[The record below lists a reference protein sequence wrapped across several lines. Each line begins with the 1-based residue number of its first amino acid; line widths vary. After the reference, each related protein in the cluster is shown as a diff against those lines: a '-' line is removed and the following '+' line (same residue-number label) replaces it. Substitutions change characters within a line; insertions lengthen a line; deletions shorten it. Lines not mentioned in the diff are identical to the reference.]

1 MPASCLQN
9 TGATMLGQAFPHRR
23 SAMLRALFV
32 GGVVDNSEMDM
43 DGPQPPV
50 HYPENGH
57 TGRPRYKLHLVGK
70 QDQAVIYAVYGAP
83 DLADGEI
90 ERVAE
95 ERGYARRFDT
105 KAEIADA

>member
-1 MPASCLQN
+1 
-9 TGATMLGQAFPHRR
+9 
-23 SAMLRALFV
+23 MLRALFV

-57 TGRPRYKLHLVGK
+57 TGRARYKLHLVGRQ
-70 QDQAVIYAVYGAP
+70 QDEVIYAVYGAP
-83 DLADGEI
+83 DLAGAEI

-95 ERGYARRFDT
+95 ERGYARRFET
-105 KAEIADA
+105 EAVSVQS

>member
-1 MPASCLQN
+1 
-9 TGATMLGQAFPHRR
+9 
-23 SAMLRALFV
+23 MLRALFV

-57 TGRPRYKLHLVGK
+57 TGRPRYKLHLVGRN
-70 QDQAVIYAVYGAP
+70 DGEVVYAVYGAP
-83 DLADGEI
+83 DLADEEI

-95 ERGYARRFDT
+95 ERGYARRFET
-105 KAEIADA
+105 AAVSAEH